1 MPELPPTS
9 PRRRPGVPVPLSV
22 WPVAQTSHRAQRI
35 GRYLPC
41 SAAHPARM
49 LPALARHAI
58 ERYPAPGELVIDPMC
73 GIGTT
78 LVEAV
83 HLGRHAVGVE
93 LEPRWVELA
102 ERNLARAMGDGASG
116 IGTVTAGDARQLPRL
131 LAGQLDQR
139 AALVLTS
146 PPYGSWAHGRV
157 RTRREDGNP
166 AGKVRKWNAKYT
178 SGPSHANL
186 ATAGEAALLDGMV
199 EILAACT
206 KVLRPGG
213 LVALTAR
220 PWRRGGILF
229 DFPGALEAAAEQAGL
244 VLVERAVALLAGLRD
259 QRPIPRA
266 SFFAL
271 DNTRK
276 ARAAG
281 LPVQVIAHEDVLV
294 FTPLAGALRS

>member
-1 MPELPPTS
+1 MRELPPITS
-9 PRRRPGVPVPLSV
+9 GRRPGVPVPLSV

-35 GRYLPC
+35 GRYLPG
-41 SAAHPARM
+41 SNAHPARM

-58 ERYPAPGELVIDPMC
+58 QRYTRPGELVVDPMC

-83 HLGRHAVGVE
+83 HLGRDAAGVE
-93 LEPRWVELA
+93 LEARWAELA
-102 ERNLARAMGDGASG
+102 ERNLARAMADGAAG
-116 IGTVTAGDARQLPRL
+116 IGAVTQGDARQLPRL
-131 LAGQLDQR
+131 LAGQLDGG

-157 RTRREDGNP
+157 HTYREQANP
-166 AGKVRKWNAKYT
+166 QGKVRKWNASYT
-178 SGPSHANL
+178 TRTSRANL
-186 ATAGEAALLDGMV
+186 ATAGETALLAGMV
-199 EILAACT
+199 EILAASV

-213 LVALTAR
+213 LVVVTAR
-220 PWRRGGILF
+220 PWRRGGVLF
-229 DFPGALEAAAEQAGL
+229 DFPGALEQAAGQAGL

-259 QRPIPRA
+259 ERLVPRA

-271 DNTRK
+271 DNARK

-281 LPVQVIAHEDVLV
+281 LPVHVIAHEDVLV
-294 FTPLAGALRS
+294 FGSGASLS

>member
-1 MPELPPTS
+1 MPELTGSTS
-9 PRRRPGVPVPLSV
+9 DRRPGAPVPLSV

-41 SAAHPARM
+41 SNAHPARM

-58 ERYPAPGELVIDPMC
+58 EHYSRPGELVVDPMC

-83 HLGRHAVGVE
+83 HLGRDAVGVE
-93 LEPRWVELA
+93 LEPRWAELA
-102 ERNLARAMGDGASG
+102 ERNLARAMGDGAAG
-116 IGTVTAGDARQLPRL
+116 IGSVVAGDARQLPRL
-131 LAGQLDQR
+131 LAGQLDGG

-157 RTRREDGNP
+157 HAGCG
-166 AGKVRKWNAKYT
+166 AGKVTKWNAKYT
-178 SGPSHANL
+178 DRASRANL
-186 ATAGEAALLDGMV
+186 ATAGETALLDAMV
-199 EILAACT
+199 EILAAST

-213 LVALTAR
+213 LVVVTAR

-229 DFPGALEAAAEQAGL
+229 DFPGALERAAEQVGL
-244 VLVERAVALLAGLRD
+244 VLVERAVALLAGLRGE
-259 QRPIPRA
+259 RLVPRA

-281 LPVQVIAHEDVLV
+281 LPVHVIAHEDVLA
-294 FTPLAGALRS
+294 FGYRP

>member
-1 MPELPPTS
+1 MPELPPIT
-9 PRRRPGVPVPLSV
+9 PGRRPGAPMPLSV
-22 WPVAQTSHRAQRI
+22 WPVAQTSHRAQRV

-41 SAAHPARM
+41 SNAHPARM

-58 ERYPAPGELVIDPMC
+58 ERYSAPGELVVDPMC

-83 HLGRHAVGVE
+83 YLGRDAVGVE
-93 LEPRWVELA
+93 LEPRWAELA
-102 ERNLARAMGDGASG
+102 ERNLARAMGDGAAG
-116 IGTVTAGDARQLPRL
+116 IGAVTHGDARQLPRL
-131 LAGQLDQR
+131 LAGQLDGG

-157 RTRREDGNP
+157 RTRREEGNP
-166 AGKVRKWNAKYT
+166 EGKVTKWNAKYATRT
-178 SGPSHANL
+178 SRANL
-186 ATAGEAALLDGMV
+186 ATAGEAALLAGMV

-206 KVLRPGG
+206 KVVRPGG
-213 LVALTAR
+213 LAVVTAR
-220 PWRRGGILF
+220 PWRRGGLLF
-229 DFPGALEAAAEQAGL
+229 DFPGALEQAAEQAGL
-244 VLVERAVALLAGLRD
+244 VLVERAVALLAGLRGE
-259 QRPIPRA
+259 RLVPRA

-281 LPVQVIAHEDVLV
+281 LPVHVIAHEDVLA
-294 FTPLAGALRS
+294 FQHQP